1 VSIDEV
7 MDAAVDYSNASWLDQ
22 DKARDALIAAI
33 KQHVA
38 EEVAE
43 EREECAKACETQS
56 ARWHIDPRDVYV
68 AYECV
73 AAIRARAGKETT

>member
-1 VSIDEV
+1 MSIDEV

-38 EEVAE
+38 EAVARE
-43 EREECAKACETQS
+43 TERCADAARKWEADYVIEDS
-56 ARWHIDPRDVYV
+56 AAMHGDD
-68 AYECV
+68 
-73 AAIRARAGKETT
+73 AIRARGTT